1 MRADVVAVIP
11 AYQCAAT
18 IGGVARGVRHHLERV
33 VVVDDGSGDAT
44 AAEAAA
50 AGAEVAR
57 LPENRGK
64 GAALLHGIAVAL
76 AGDPAAVLLLD
87 GDGQH
92 DPADVPTFLAA
103 WDAGGCDLVIGS
115 RMAEGDSES
124 IPRARY
130 WANRIG
136 SRILSL
142 MTGWD
147 IQDSQSGYRLLAAG
161 LLRRLP
167 MASRG
172 YAVESE
178 MLIRAANRRA
188 RLAQVPIRVIYEGNT
203 SHYRPIL
210 DTARIALWSIYYKA
224 FDDA

>member
-18 IGGVARGVRHHLERV
+18 IGEVARGVRRHLERV
-33 VVVDDGSGDAT
+33 IVVDDGSDDAT
-44 AAEAAA
+44 AAEAEA
-50 AGAEVAR
+50 AGAHVER
-57 LPENRGK
+57 LAENCGK

-76 AGDPAAVLLLD
+76 AGEPAAVLLLD

-92 DPADVPTFLAA
+92 DPDDVPAFLAA
-103 WDAGGCDLVIGS
+103 WDRGGVDFIIGS
-115 RMAEGDSES
+115 RMAEGRSDS

-130 WANRIG
+130 WTNRIG
-136 SRILSL
+136 SRVLSW

-147 IQDSQSGYRLLAAG
+147 IEDSQSGYRLLAAD

-178 MLIRAANRRA
+178 MLIKAANRRA
-188 RLAQVPIRVIYEGNT
+188 RLAHVPIRVIYEGNP
-203 SHYRPIL
+203 SHYRPLL
-210 DTARIALWSIYYKA
+210 DTARIALWSIYWKA
-224 FDDA
+224 FDEV